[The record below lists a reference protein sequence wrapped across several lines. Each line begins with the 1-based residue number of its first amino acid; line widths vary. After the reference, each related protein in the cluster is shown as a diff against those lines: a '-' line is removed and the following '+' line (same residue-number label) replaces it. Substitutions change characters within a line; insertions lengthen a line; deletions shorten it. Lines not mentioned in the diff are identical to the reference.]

1 MTHPLE
7 RSIQISNKNVTMK
20 LSKIATLVAA
30 MSVATTFEFF
40 SVAQSA
46 KGVALTGLTGG
57 NNFADRCL
65 NSRSAYHLD
74 RSSPHPL
81 K

>member
-57 NNFADRCL
+57 NTLVLSGINKAVFQL
-65 NSRSAYHLD
+65 HNGL
-74 RSSPHPL
+74 PL
-81 K
+81 